1 MSSETGSTTQYFRS
15 EGVDFNATYPNE
27 PMRLQE
33 GLIDDLLLWCVSQ
46 KSSDI
51 SFQTDRPLYNDIAG
65 TLRPGT
71 KRPLDSADMAILLS
85 RIYGADALARLAS
98 GTDLDLSYEIR
109 PDRFK
114 RVRFRVNIT
123 PILSRGRDAAQ
134 ITMRVLPDEPPRLQD
149 LNVEQEII
157 DNWAP
162 RDGLVLVTGPT
173 GSGKSTLLAAGNRMM
188 IERAGGCGKMLCYES
203 PIEFVYDTITS
214 ENSLVAQSEIPRHLK
229 SFDAGVR
236 NALRRKPNI
245 ILVGEARDRET
256 ISACIE
262 AGQTGHAVYSTVHTI
277 GVAATIRR
285 MVATFESGERA
296 ERAYALM
303 ETVRMI
309 ITQILIP
316 KEGGGRVGLR
326 EWLVFDDALRER
338 MLEISPEHW
347 PAELIRVVRAKGR
360 SMAESARLAHSQGLI
375 NDYYYKLVARTTE
388 EANKETAATPPAPP
402 VSSRWMHV
410 SVWWSCCFWC
420 MCVCGRWF

>member
-1 MSSETGSTTQYFRS
+1 MSQTPTLSHMYNTND
-15 EGVDFNATYPNE
+15 VDFNATYPDE
-27 PMRLQE
+27 PLRLQE
-33 GLIDDLLLWCVSQ
+33 SDIDPILLWCVRQ

-71 KRPLDSADMAILLS
+71 KRPMDSADMAVLLGK
-85 RIYGADALARLAS
+85 IYGADALARLAS

-134 ITMRVLPDEPPRLQD
+134 ITMRILPDEPPRMQD
-149 LNVEQEII
+149 LGIEQDII

-188 IERAGGCGKMLCYES
+188 IERKNGCGKMLCYEA

-214 ENSLVAQSEIPRHLK
+214 ENSLVSQSEIPRHLK

-285 MVATFESGERA
+285 MVATFEPGERA

-303 ETVRMI
+303 ETMRMI
-309 ITQILIP
+309 ITQILVP
-316 KEGGGRVGLR
+316 KEGGGRISLR
-326 EWLVFDDALRER
+326 EWLVFDDKLREQL
-338 MLEISPEHW
+338 LEMSPDKW
-347 PAELIRVVRAKGR
+347 PAALIRIVRDHGHP
-360 SMAESARLAHSQGLI
+360 MAESAKKLREQALI
-375 NDYYYKLVARTTE
+375 SENTFRLVARVAAE
-388 EANKETAATPPAPP
+388 SDKETAETPLPSKAQPIDASP
-402 VSSRWMHV
+402 ETSGS
-410 SVWWSCCFWC
+410 
-420 MCVCGRWF
+420 

>member
-1 MSSETGSTTQYFRS
+1 MSEVGSTAQYFSSEN
-15 EGVDFNATYPNE
+15 VDHSLTYPDE
-27 PMRLQE
+27 PMRLQDKD
-33 GLIDDLLLWCVSQ
+33 IDPLLLWCVSQ

-65 TLRPGT
+65 ILRPGT
-71 KRPLDSADMAILLS
+71 KRPMDSADMAVLLNK
-85 RIYGADALARLAS
+85 IYGADALARLAS

-149 LNVEQEII
+149 LNIEQEII

-162 RDGLVLVTGPT
+162 RDGIVLVTGPT

-188 IERAGGCGKMLCYES
+188 IERANGCGKMLCYES

-214 ENSLVAQSEIPRHLK
+214 ESSLVAQSEIPRHLK

-303 ETVRMI
+303 ETMRMI
-309 ITQILIP
+309 VTQILIP
-316 KEGGGRVGLR
+316 KQGGGRVGLR
-326 EWLVFDDALRER
+326 EWLVFDDKLRER
-338 MLEISPEHW
+338 MLEMSPETW
-347 PAELIRVVRAKGR
+347 PAELIKVVRKQGRPMAQSAKIVYD
-360 SMAESARLAHSQGLI
+360 QGLI
-375 NDYYYKLVARTTE
+375 SDYYYKLVASST
-388 EANKETAATPPAPP
+388 AAADAETASPPIPASAKPIDP
-402 VSSRWMHV
+402 SPETGSA
-410 SVWWSCCFWC
+410 
-420 MCVCGRWF
+420 

>member
-1 MSSETGSTTQYFRS
+1 MSQTPTLSHMYNTND
-15 EGVDFNATYPNE
+15 VDFNATYPDE
-27 PMRLQE
+27 PLRLQE
-33 GLIDDLLLWCVSQ
+33 SDIDPILMWCVNQ

-65 TLRPGT
+65 ILRPGT
-71 KRPLDSADMAILLS
+71 KRPMDSADMAVLLGK
-85 RIYGADALARLAS
+85 IYGADALARLAS

-114 RVRFRVNIT
+114 RIRFRVNIT

-134 ITMRVLPDEPPRLQD
+134 ITMRILPDEPPRMQD
-149 LNVEQEII
+149 LGIEQNII

-188 IERAGGCGKMLCYES
+188 IERKNGCGKMLCYEA

-214 ENSLVAQSEIPRHLK
+214 ENSLVSQSEIPRHLK

-245 ILVGEARDRET
+245 ILVGESRDRET

-285 MVATFESGERA
+285 MVATFEPGERA

-303 ETVRMI
+303 ETMRMI
-309 ITQILIP
+309 ITQILVP
-316 KEGGGRVGLR
+316 KEGGGRISLR
-326 EWLVFDDALRER
+326 EWLVFDDRLREHL
-338 MLEISPEHW
+338 LEMSPDQW
-347 PAELIRVVRAKGR
+347 PAALIKIVRDHGYPMADSAKKLR
-360 SMAESARLAHSQGLI
+360 EQGLI
-375 NDYYYKLVARTTE
+375 SEQTFRLVARVAAE
-388 EANKETAATPPAPP
+388 SEKETAETPLP
-402 VSSRWMHV
+402 VTAQPISPSPET
-410 SVWWSCCFWC
+410 S
-420 MCVCGRWF
+420 GA

>member
-1 MSSETGSTTQYFRS
+1 MSQPTATPSLTALYDTKE
-15 EGVDFNATYPNE
+15 VDYNATYPNE
-27 PMRLQE
+27 SMRLQDSE
-33 GLIDDLLLWCVSQ
+33 IDDLLLWCVKQ

-51 SFQTDRPLYNDIAG
+51 SFQSDRPLYNDIAG

-71 KRPLDSADMAILLS
+71 KRPMDSADMAVLLTK
-85 RIYGADALARLAS
+85 IYGADALARLAS
-98 GTDLDLSYEIR
+98 GIDLDLSYEIR

-114 RVRFRVNIT
+114 RIRFRVNIT

-134 ITMRVLPDEPPRLQD
+134 ITMRILPDEPPRMQD
-149 LNVEQEII
+149 LGIEQDII

-188 IERAGGCGKMLCYES
+188 IERKGGCGKMLCYEA
-203 PIEFVYDTITS
+203 PIEFVYDSITS
-214 ENSLVAQSEIPRHLK
+214 ESSLVAQSEIPRHLK

-285 MVATFESGERA
+285 MVATFEPGERA

-303 ETVRMI
+303 ETMRMI
-309 ITQILIP
+309 ITQILVP
-316 KEGGGRVGLR
+316 KEGGGRISLR
-326 EWLVFDDALRER
+326 EWLVFDDKLRENL
-338 MLEISPEHW
+338 LEMSPDKW
-347 PAELIRVVRAKGR
+347 PAALIKIVRDKGHPMSDSAKALYEQKQISEATYR
-360 SMAESARLAHSQGLI
+360 
-375 NDYYYKLVARTTE
+375 LVARVAAASAT
-388 EANKETAATPPAPP
+388 ETATTPLPDKAMPIDP
-402 VSSRWMHV
+402 TTNVG
-410 SVWWSCCFWC
+410 SV
-420 MCVCGRWF
+420 

>member
-1 MSSETGSTTQYFRS
+1 MSDNASTTQYFRS
-15 EGVDFNATYPNE
+15 EDVDANATYPNE
-27 PMRLQE
+27 PQRLSEQD
-33 GLIDDLLLWCVSQ
+33 IDDLLMWCVSQ

-65 TLRPGT
+65 VLRPGT
-71 KRPLDSADMAILLS
+71 KRPMDSADMTVLLT

-98 GTDLDLSYEIR
+98 GIDLDLSYEIR
-109 PDRFK
+109 PDRF
-114 RVRFRVNIT
+114 RRLRFRVNIT

-134 ITMRVLPDEPPRLQD
+134 ITMRVLPEEPPRLQD
-149 LNVEQEII
+149 LNIEQDII

-188 IERAGGCGKMLCYES
+188 IERKNGCGKMLCYES
-203 PIEFVYDTITS
+203 PIEFVYDNITS

-285 MVATFESGERA
+285 MVSTFEPGERS

-303 ETVRMI
+303 ETIRMI
-309 ITQILIP
+309 VTQILVP
-316 KEGGGRVGLR
+316 KVGGGRAGLR
-326 EWLVFDDALRER
+326 EWLVFDDDMRER
-338 MLEISPEHW
+338 LLDISPEHW
-347 PAELIRVVRAKGR
+347 PNELIRILRVKGR
-360 SMAESARLAHSQGLI
+360 PMEESARIAHEQGLI
-375 NDYYYKLVARTTE
+375 SDYYYRLVARTTDAVE
-388 EANKETAATPPAPP
+388 NEASNTPLPMTAQPISPSADTAEIET
-402 VSSRWMHV
+402 
-410 SVWWSCCFWC
+410 
-420 MCVCGRWF
+420 

>member
-1 MSSETGSTTQYFRS
+1 MTSSTPSLNALYNTS
-15 EGVDFNATYPNE
+15 EVDFNATYPNE
-27 PMRLQE
+27 SMRLLDSE
-33 GLIDDLLLWCVSQ
+33 IDDLLLWCVRQ

-71 KRPLDSADMAILLS
+71 KRPLDSADMAVLLA

-98 GTDLDLSYEIR
+98 GIDLDLSYEIR

-134 ITMRVLPDEPPRLQD
+134 ITMRILPDEPPRMQD
-149 LNVEQEII
+149 LGIEQDII

-162 RDGLVLVTGPT
+162 RDGMVLVTGPT

-188 IERAGGCGKMLCYES
+188 IERKNGCGKMLCYEA

-214 ENSLVAQSEIPRHLK
+214 ESSLVAQSEIPRHLK

-256 ISACIE
+256 IAACIE

-285 MVATFESGERA
+285 MVATFEPGERA

-303 ETVRMI
+303 ETMRMI
-309 ITQILIP
+309 VTQILVSR
-316 KEGGGRVGLR
+316 EGGGRVSLR
-326 EWLVFDDALRER
+326 EWLVFDDRLREHL
-338 MLEISPEHW
+338 LEMSPDKW
-347 PAELIRVVRAKGR
+347 PAALIKIVREKGHP
-360 SMAESARLAHSQGLI
+360 MAESARLLYEQKIISEHT
-375 NDYYYKLVARTTE
+375 YRLVARI
-388 EANKETAATPPAPP
+388 AAASAIETASTPLPTTATPIDPSPESGADL
-402 VSSRWMHV
+402 
-410 SVWWSCCFWC
+410 
-420 MCVCGRWF
+420 

>member
-1 MSSETGSTTQYFRS
+1 MSEAGSTTQYFRS
-15 EGVDFNATYPNE
+15 EGVDFSATYPDE
-27 PMRLQE
+27 PLRLQDRD
-33 GLIDDLLLWCVSQ
+33 IDPLLLWCVSQ

-71 KRPLDSADMAILLS
+71 KRPLDAADMAVLLTK
-85 RIYGADALARLAS
+85 IYGADALARLAS
-98 GTDLDLSYEIR
+98 GIDLDLSYEIR
-109 PDRFK
+109 PDRYS

-134 ITMRVLPDEPPRLQD
+134 ITMRVLPEEPPRLQD
-149 LNVEQEII
+149 LNIEQDII

-188 IERAGGCGKMLCYES
+188 IERENGCGKMLCYES

-214 ENSLVAQSEIPRHLK
+214 ESSLVAQSEIPRHLK

-285 MVATFESGERA
+285 MVATFEAGERA

-303 ETVRMI
+303 ETIRMI
-309 ITQILIP
+309 VTQILIP
-316 KEGGGRVGLR
+316 KIGGGRVGLR
-326 EWLVFDDALRER
+326 EWLVFDDNLREQ
-338 MLEISPEHW
+338 MLEIPPERW
-347 PAELIRVVRAKGR
+347 PAELIRVVRNKGR
-360 SMAESARLAHSQGLI
+360 PMAESARIAYNNGLI
-375 NDYYYKLVARTTE
+375 TDYYYKLVDRTSDAINTD
-388 EANKETAATPPAPP
+388 TAVPLQNNGKAIDPSPEISGA
-402 VSSRWMHV
+402 
-410 SVWWSCCFWC
+410 
-420 MCVCGRWF
+420 